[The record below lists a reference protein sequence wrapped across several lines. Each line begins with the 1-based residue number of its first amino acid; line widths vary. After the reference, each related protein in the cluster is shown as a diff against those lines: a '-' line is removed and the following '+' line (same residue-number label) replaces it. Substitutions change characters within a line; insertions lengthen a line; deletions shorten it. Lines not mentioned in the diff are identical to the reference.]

1 LHTKLKTQHDH
12 CVTIEVVCFFVTD
25 LCDLV
30 FCPLSQAKVLSH
42 VLNAVKSAHKL
53 VTSINLSH
61 NDLSSLRP
69 LEALWMIQT
78 IAKLD
83 LRHNMVI
90 RM

>member
-1 LHTKLKTQHDH
+1 MF
-12 CVTIEVVCFFVTD
+12 VFFVTD
-25 LCDLV
+25 ICDLV

-42 VLNAVKSAHKL
+42 ILNAVKATHKV

-61 NDLSSLRP
+61 NDLSSLRA

-78 IAKLD
+78 LAKLD

-90 RM
+90 RL

>member
-1 LHTKLKTQHDH
+1 MKLKTQHAH
-12 CVTIEVVCFFVTD
+12 CITIEVVCFFVTD

-30 FCPLSQAKVLSH
+30 FCPLSQAKVLFH

-53 VTSINLSH
+53 VTCINLSH
-61 NDLSSLRP
+61 NDLSSLRA

-78 IAKLD
+78 LVKLD

-90 RM
+90 RL